1 MSEFKERK
9 AMSDW
14 IKFELDTK
22 ELDPPEIELKLS
34 PIESITNIDSYD
46 GTGKLKLFSEVVLMK
61 AMHCVSAWKLK
72 AQGKPLPIEDLA
84 IKERVLRRLLGEYLK
99 RENKDDKPQL
109 LGNAIIEYSTNLENF
124 LKN

>member
-9 AMSDW
+9 ALSDW
-14 IKFELDTK
+14 IKFELETK
-22 ELDPPEIELKLS
+22 ELDPPVVELRLS
-34 PIESITNIDSYD
+34 PIESITNVDSFD

-61 AMHCVSAWKLK
+61 AMSCVVEWDIKQNEKL
-72 AQGKPLPIEDLA
+72 LPIEDLE
-84 IKERVLRRLLGEYLK
+84 IKERVLRRLLGEHLK
-99 RENKDDKPQL
+99 GKKDEKRKL

>member
-1 MSEFKERK
+1 LSEFKERK
-9 AMSDW
+9 AQSEW

-22 ELDPPEIELKLS
+22 ELDPPVIELRLS
-34 PIESITNIDSYD
+34 PIESITNVDSFD

-61 AMHCVSAWKLK
+61 AMACVAEWDLK
-72 AQGKPLPIEDLA
+72 QKGKPLPIDDLA
-84 IKERVLRRLLGEYLK
+84 IKERVLRRLLGEKLK
-99 RENKDDKPQL
+99 GEKKL

>member
-1 MSEFKERK
+1 MSEFKERE
-9 AMSDW
+9 ALSDW

-34 PIESITNIDSYD
+34 PIESITNIDSFD
-46 GTGKLKLFSEVVLMK
+46 GAGKRKLFSEVVLMK
-61 AMHCVSAWKLK
+61 AMHCVAEWKLK

-84 IKERVLRRLLGEYLK
+84 IKERVLRRLLGEKLK
-99 RENKDDKPQL
+99 SEKKV
-109 LGNAIIEYSTNLENF
+109 LGNAIIEFSTNLDNF

>member
-9 AMSDW
+9 AMSEW
-14 IKFELDTK
+14 IKYELDTK
-22 ELDPPEIELKLS
+22 ELDPPEIEVRLS
-34 PIESITNIDSYD
+34 PIESITNIDSFD
-46 GTGKLKLFSEVVLMK
+46 GGGKFKVFSEIVLMK
-61 AMHCVSAWKLK
+61 AMLCVADWNVKQK
-72 AQGKPLPIEDLA
+72 GKVLDIENLE

-99 RENKDDKPQL
+99 KQNKDDKPQL

>member
-9 AMSDW
+9 ALSDW

-34 PIESITNIDSYD
+34 PIESITNVDSFD
-46 GTGKLKLFSEVVLMK
+46 GKAKFKPFSEIVLMK
-61 AMHCVSAWKLK
+61 AMHCVSEWKLTAK
-72 AQGKPLPIEDLA
+72 GKPLPIEDLA